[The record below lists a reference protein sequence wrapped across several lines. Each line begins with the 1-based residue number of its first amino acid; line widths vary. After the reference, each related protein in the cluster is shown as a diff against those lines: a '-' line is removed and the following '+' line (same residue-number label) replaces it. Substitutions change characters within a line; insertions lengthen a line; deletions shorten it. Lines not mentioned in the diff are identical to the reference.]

1 MSRLPVTE
9 SAKVHKVSSTFT
21 SVTTERNRV
30 ISWDSA
36 VQGLNKPDG
45 VTQSSK
51 NSITIKV
58 LGFVSKVT
66 QLFFGSIARLPYALF
81 KFGYEIAKLFTRGI
95 SRIRF
100 LFSGSKETS

>member
-1 MSRLPVTE
+1 MTE
-9 SAKVHKVSSTFT
+9 SSKGYKVPAAFAST
-21 SVTTERNRV
+21 TTERNRLV
-30 ISWDSA
+30 SWDST

-45 VTQSSK
+45 ATRGSK
-51 NSITIKV
+51 SSITV
-58 LGFVSKVT
+58 RTLRFVSKIT
-66 QLFFGSIARLPYALF
+66 QLFSGSIAKLPNALF

>member
-1 MSRLPVTE
+1 MSGLPVTE
-9 SAKVHKVSSTFT
+9 SSKGYKVPAAFT
-21 SVTTERNRV
+21 STTTERNRLV
-30 ISWDSA
+30 SWDST

-45 VTQSSK
+45 ATRGSK
-51 NSITIKV
+51 SSITV
-58 LGFVSKVT
+58 RTLGFVSKIT
-66 QLFFGSIARLPYALF
+66 QLFSESIAKLPYALF

>member
-1 MSRLPVTE
+1 MTE
-9 SAKVHKVSSTFT
+9 SSNGNKMSATFT
-21 SVTTERNRV
+21 SVTAGRNRV
-30 ISWDSA
+30 ISWDST

-51 NSITIKV
+51 GSITIKAV
-58 LGFVSKVT
+58 GFVSKIT
-66 QLFFGSIARLPYALF
+66 QLFSGSIAKLPYALF